1 MVSRWLVDHASSPST
16 DPYHATDLSVVF
28 QPVSGHTDFMK
39 RDRQMKVFAR
49 GLVLALLLAVLLP
62 AFIAAQQSGGL
73 GTVDYL
79 EGDVRING
87 VPADFGDTVAFGD
100 RVQTGP
106 DGSIDIVFDRSN
118 VFRLG
123 SNTVAVIEI
132 GATRQKVDLQFGT
145 VAAVFNRLRTLGGDG
160 TFGVTTQTVAGG
172 VRGTT
177 FFFRV
182 LDRDTT
188 YVCVCN
194 GALELDPHGDAEAF
208 VNSAVE
214 HSARYFRNVDG
225 QVTVEVAG
233 EQFHSN
239 ESLNE
244 VADRIGSTIPWGSVP
259 ESSVQ

>member
-1 MVSRWLVDHASSPST
+1 MQFP
-16 DPYHATDLSVVF
+16 
-28 QPVSGHTDFMK
+28 
-39 RDRQMKVFAR
+39 AR
-49 GLVLALLLAVLLP
+49 GLVLAALLAILLP
-62 AFIAAQQSGGL
+62 VLIGAQQSDGL

-87 VPADFGDTVAFGD
+87 VLADFGDTVAFGD

-106 DGSIDIVFDRSN
+106 DGSIDIVFDRN
-118 VFRLG
+118 NIFRLG

-145 VAAVFNRLRTLGGDG
+145 VSAVFNRLRTLAGDG

-172 VRGTT
+172 VRGTS

-194 GALELDPHGDAEAF
+194 GALELDPNGDLDPF
-208 VNSAVE
+208 VNSAVA
-214 HSARYFRNVDG
+214 HSASYFRNVDG
-225 QVTVEVAG
+225 EVVVETAA
-233 EQFHSN
+233 ELFHSS
-239 ESLNE
+239 ESLNV
-244 VADRIGSTIPWGSVP
+244 VADRIDATIPWGSVP